1 MVSVECRINNRIG
14 LVEET
19 LQAQEKF
26 LRLIYEGVDQAIFVV
41 GVTLKTKEEKTRGG
55 SPYRYEFLGWN
66 GVSSRF
72 TGYASEEVEGKTPCE
87 LFSPE
92 EAAEITANYDRCLL
106 VGDSIRYE
114 EYRDFSGRRIYTL
127 TTLTPLRD
135 ETGAFYRIIGTAID
149 ISDRKTTEIALQESQ
164 ARFKRL
170 ADHLPGVT
178 YQYQKSADNPTGFF
192 TYISR
197 NALDLLE
204 LTPAMIIQDP
214 EKMWSLIHPQ
224 DIDEFLYSTQLA
236 AAQQTPWHHEYRII
250 TPSGQVKWLQAEASL
265 EIQADLS
272 LVWDGIFL
280 DITRR
285 KEAEE
290 ALKRSEAILREFA
303 EWESMQ
309 HHISMLIRNSL
320 DSETVIQTTVQE
332 LQRYL
337 KADRCCFLWFRG
349 EVQRRKHRKQ
359 RHSSGELLKGG
370 ATSLASYWE
379 VVQEAKQDEDPSF
392 LGQHW
397 DEGENCFTESLLRGI
412 NLQLDCTV
420 EWSDPQVK
428 AYFSRLGY
436 DGVLL
441 LAVPT
446 HSRKLGALVLLREA
460 PTPWSDR
467 DLELSQEIVNQMA
480 IAINQADLYTQ
491 ATESARLATAKS
503 EALEV
508 ALKQLQQA
516 QSQLIQAE
524 KMSSLGQLVAGIA
537 HEINNP
543 VSFIYGNVIH
553 AQEYTNDLLV
563 LIERYRQY
571 CPVTPPQVLDWINEI
586 DLEFLV
592 EDLPRLYQSMQMGAD
607 RIQEIVKS
615 LRTFSRLDEAEM
627 KEVDLHQNLDSTL
640 MILNSRLNGT
650 EGNTVIQVIKN
661 YGFIPP
667 VQCYV
672 GQLNQVFMNLL
683 SNAIDA
689 LNERDK
695 NRHFPELV
703 KHPSILEIKTE
714 LKYRRW
720 VQITIHDNGIGISP
734 EALSRIFDPFYTTKP
749 VGAGTGLGL
758 STSYKI
764 IVEQHH
770 GKLECTSELGKGT
783 DFMITIP
790 LRAGI
795 FEDH

>member
-1 MVSVECRINNRIG
+1 MTDNRIR

-19 LQAQEKF
+19 LEQREQF

-41 GVTLKTKEEKTRGG
+41 GVAVKSQEERAIGG
-55 SPYRYEFLGWN
+55 SPYHYKFLGWN

-72 TGYASEEVEGKTPCE
+72 TGYASEEVAGKTPFE
-87 LFSPE
+87 VFSPE
-92 EAAEITANYDRCLL
+92 EAAEIAANYDRCLMA
-106 VGDSIRYE
+106 GDSIRYE
-114 EYRDFSGRRIYTL
+114 ECRHFQGGSIYTL

-178 YQYQKSADNPTGFF
+178 YQYQKSADNPTGVF

-197 NALDLLE
+197 NALNLLE
-204 LTPAMIIQDP
+204 LTPEMIIQDP
-214 EKMWSLIHPQ
+214 EKMWALIHPQ

-236 AAQQTPWHHEYRII
+236 AAQQTPWHHEYRVI
-250 TPSGQVKWLQAEASL
+250 TPSGKVKWLQGEASL
-265 EIQADLS
+265 EIQPDQS

-280 DITRR
+280 DITPR

-320 DSETVIQTTVQE
+320 NSDTVIETTVQE
-332 LQRYL
+332 LQRCL

-349 EVQRRKHRKQ
+349 EPQRRKRRQQ
-359 RHSSGELLKGG
+359 RPSHQEVLKSD
-370 ATSLASYWE
+370 ATNLASYWE
-379 VVQEAKQDEDPSF
+379 VVQESKNEEDPSF

-397 DEGENCFTESLLRGI
+397 DEEGNYFTEQLLGGTT
-412 NLQLDCTV
+412 LQLDWGLDC
-420 EWSDPQVK
+420 DPQAK
-428 AYFSRLGY
+428 SYFSRLGY
-436 DGVLL
+436 DAVLL

-446 HSRKLGALVLLREA
+446 HSKKYGALVLLREA
-460 PTPWSDR
+460 PTPWSER

-491 ATESARLATAKS
+491 ATESARIATAKS
-503 EALEV
+503 EALEA

-543 VSFIYGNVIH
+543 ISFIYGNVIH
-553 AQEYTNDLLV
+553 AQEYTQDLLV

-571 CPVTPPQVLDWINEI
+571 CPVPPPQVEDWIETI
-586 DLEFLV
+586 DLEFLM

-607 RIQEIVKS
+607 RIREIVKS

-627 KEVDLHQNLDSTL
+627 KEVDLHENLDSTL
-640 MILNSRLNGT
+640 MILNSRLNGA
-650 EGNTVIQVIKN
+650 EGSTVIQVVKN

-667 VQCYV
+667 VQCYI

-720 VQITIHDNGIGISP
+720 VQITIHDNGVGISP

-749 VGAGTGLGL
+749 VGSGTGLGL
-758 STSYKI
+758 STSYKV

-770 GKLECTSELGKGT
+770 GKLECKSDLGKGT
-783 DFMITIP
+783 DFIITIP
-790 LRAGI
+790 LKAGI
-795 FEDH
+795 FDGRKI